1 MKKKR
6 LLSPPVMTLNY
17 LFLTE
22 KYDGCRALLRCFKEM
37 VHCLNLLLSW
47 KGCEVFYQIHKF

>member
-1 MKKKR
+1 MI
-6 LLSPPVMTLNY
+6 PPVMTLNY